1 MCDVSYRFQSSE
13 IVLNVI
19 LDCDNLLTLLAPCRW
34 AIAVENTVR
43 DIIDTAHSYI
53 ADHFA
58 SLIASD
64 GFLSLGHGQSWNISR
79 LENLLLRIGSTL
91 TADQACRSYQ
101 RITRLNA
108 VLGGRAL
115 KMTPSGCQINNES
128 MLDVDQ
134 EEMDWNPEFLRLVG
148 SILTAVEQCLTRQC
162 SRAMR
167 NNQWQRMDLEL
178 RKRIQK
184 LACLSDPIENKRLKA
199 VTKVSAVQVV
209 LIGSTIFKFF
219 FFSFTSS
226 R

>member
-1 MCDVSYRFQSSE
+1 M
-13 IVLNVI
+13 
-19 LDCDNLLTLLAPCRW
+19 
-34 AIAVENTVR
+34 ENTVR

-101 RITRLNA
+101 RITRLNV
-108 VLGGRAL
+108 VLGGKTL
-115 KMTPSGCQINNES
+115 KMTPSGCQINDES
-128 MLDVDQ
+128 MMDQ
-134 EEMDWNPEFLRLVG
+134 EDMDWNPEFLRLVS

-167 NNQWQRMDLEL
+167 NNQWQRMDLDL
-178 RKRIQK
+178 RKKIQK
-184 LACLSDPIENKRLKA
+184 LACLSDPVDNKRLRA
-199 VTKVSAVQVV
+199 VNKVSEMNVGECGGCFEFC
-209 LIGSTIFKFF
+209 GSLFL
-219 FFSFTSS
+219 S